1 MGAVLVTML
10 RLINLGGSIAPG
22 AFRLRVVV
30 IIVQVQ
36 AEDDDIGLR
45 DIFMDGLVRYLMV
58 V

>member
-1 MGAVLVTML
+1 MIGAVLVTIL

-36 AEDDDIGLR
+36 AEDDDIGLW
-45 DIFMDGLVRYLMV
+45 DILWIGL
-58 V
+58 